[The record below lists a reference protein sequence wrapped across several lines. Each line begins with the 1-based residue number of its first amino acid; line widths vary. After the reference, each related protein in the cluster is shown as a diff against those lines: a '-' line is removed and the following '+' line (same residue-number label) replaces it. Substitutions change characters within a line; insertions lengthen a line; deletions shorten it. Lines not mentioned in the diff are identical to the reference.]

1 MDLKISTLTLEA
13 FLLVVVRTGCFIAV
27 APIFGHKSVNAKL
40 RVLIAICMSFTTFS
54 VLDITMPEYYTVL
67 DYTLLVIKE
76 ALCGLSLGFV
86 SSLVMAV
93 ISFAGEFIDRE
104 IGFSMVT
111 NFNPSMGTMVTITA
125 ELYDKL
131 VCLVIMVTNLHY
143 YILKALAQ
151 SFVLVPIGD
160 VDFNFPVIYS
170 DVVSFISQYFSIGIR
185 IAMPIF
191 IGVTMLN
198 VILGVLAKS
207 APQMNMFAIG
217 IQLKLIVGM
226 LILTI
231 AILFIPNITEFV
243 MDRMQTMLSAMLGGL

>member
-1 MDLKISTLTLEA
+1 
-13 FLLVVVRTGCFIAV
+13 
-27 APIFGHKSVNAKL
+27 
-40 RVLIAICMSFTTFS
+40 
-54 VLDITMPEYYTVL
+54 
-67 DYTLLVIKE
+67 
-76 ALCGLSLGFV
+76 
-86 SSLVMAV
+86 
-93 ISFAGEFIDRE
+93 
-104 IGFSMVT
+104 
-111 NFNPSMGTMVTITA
+111 
-125 ELYDKL
+125 
-131 VCLVIMVTNLHY
+131 MVTNLQY